1 MVKHSLPEVEIS
13 SLLEIKNHKLL
24 FQLMKVFITI
34 FCKKKPKNKEKVENK
49 AAKLNDYFESINTSI
64 N

>member
-1 MVKHSLPEVEIS
+1 VEIS
-13 SLLEIKNHKLL
+13 SLLEIKNLKLL
-24 FQLMKVFITI
+24 FQLMKVFITT
-34 FCKKKPKNKEKVENK
+34 FWNKKPKNKEKVENK